1 MLTVAAASS
10 LHSEWMNVYTAS
22 TGTLDCQEE
31 EASGSKWWNDTK
43 SWPRQRNL
51 ALQCL
56 HAHGRGEKIKKYV
69 NPGSFKKKS
78 EKEWKGKMQDIPK
91 PPVQNFTHSHL
102 VTRGIR
108 DCNYMF
114 WPLENWPQS
123 LMLKG
128 LVTSWSLFWLP
139 GILTV
144 AEKHEWHAVTN
155 HLSATYMKVLQ
166 IDTCKLL
173 SSTSRVVFLN
183 FRQSW
188 PAVSSYRMSD
198 GIDLLISLL
207 ARKRIIIFHEMSNY
221 SC

>member
-1 MLTVAAASS
+1 M
-10 LHSEWMNVYTAS
+10 
-22 TGTLDCQEE
+22 QE
-31 EASGSKWWNDTK
+31 
-43 SWPRQRNL
+43 
-51 ALQCL
+51 
-56 HAHGRGEKIKKYV
+56 
-69 NPGSFKKKS
+69 
-78 EKEWKGKMQDIPK
+78 IPK

-108 DCNYMF
+108 DCNYMV

-123 LMLKG
+123 LIITG
-128 LVTSWSLFWLP
+128 PVTSWSLFWLP
-139 GILTV
+139 DILTV
-144 AEKHEWHAVTN
+144 AEKLKRLAATN
-155 HLSATYMKVLQ
+155 HLSARHSCMKVLQ
-166 IDTCKLL
+166 TVTCKLL

-221 SC
+221 SCQA